1 MTSTSAD
8 DAAKLLP
15 PLPYKEW
22 QQTYKHLHLLTQI
35 AGKVRLALT
44 PWVNHS
50 WHVTF
55 YVSPRGLTTGAI
67 PYGAQCFELTF
78 DFLRH
83 RLLIHASGGTEKA
96 LPLGPGSVA
105 GFHEAFFEALRDLGV
120 EVKVFP
126 VPNEIPDAVPFT
138 NDGEVRPYDQRAVL
152 RFWRILQQASR
163 VFQLFRTRFIGK
175 NSPVH
180 FFWGSFDLAVTR
192 FSGRPAPAHP
202 GGIPN
207 LPEAVTR
214 EAYSHEVSSAGF
226 WPGGPGLD
234 YPVFYSYAYPA
245 PDGFADAKVSP
256 PQAFYSR
263 EFGEFIFPYEAMRT
277 APDPDSALL
286 AFLQSSYEAAASLG
300 RWDRKAL
307 ERPQGGLGKPPSG

>member
-1 MTSTSAD
+1 MSPSVSNGRNV
-8 DAAKLLP
+8 LWP
-15 PLPYKEW
+15 PLAYAQW
-22 QQTYKHLHLLTQI
+22 QPTCKHLHLLTQI

-50 WHVTF
+50 WHVPF

-67 PYGAQCFELTF
+67 SYGADCFELTF
-78 DFLRH
+78 DFLHH
-83 RLLIHASGGTEKA
+83 RLIIDASDGTQKI
-96 LPLGPGSVA
+96 LPLGAGSIA
-105 GFHEAFFEALRDLGV
+105 RFYEAFFKVLGDLGI
-120 EVKVFP
+120 EVKISP
-126 VPNEIPDAVPFT
+126 LPNEVPDATPFAA
-138 NDGEVRPYDQRAVL
+138 DVEARPYDEEAVL
-152 RFWRILQQASR
+152 RFWQILRQSSR
-163 VFQLFRTRFIGK
+163 VLQLFRTRFVGK

-207 LPEAVTR
+207 LPDAVTR

-226 WPGGPGLD
+226 WPGGPGLE

-245 PDGFADAKVSP
+245 PDGFAEAKVSP
-256 PQAFYSR
+256 PEAFYSR
-263 EFGEFIFPYEAMRT
+263 EFGEFVLPYEAMRT
-277 APDPDSALL
+277 ASDPESALL
-286 AFLQSSYEAAASLG
+286 EFLQSTYEAAASLA

-307 ERPQGGLGKPPSG
+307 ERPQGELGRPPSG

>member
-1 MTSTSAD
+1 MTTD
-8 DAAKLLP
+8 TLNGPAALWP
-15 PLPYKEW
+15 PLPYEEW
-22 QQTYKHLHLLTQI
+22 RQTYEHLHLLTQI

-50 WHVTF
+50 WHVPF

-67 PYGAQCFELTF
+67 PYGGQCFELTF
-78 DFLRH
+78 DLLRH
-83 RLLIHASGGTEKA
+83 RLLIDMSDGTGKV
-96 LPLGPGSVA
+96 LPLDPGSVA
-105 GFHEAFFEALRDLGV
+105 QFYEAFFKALADLGIH
-120 EVKVFP
+120 VKIFP
-126 VPNEIPDAVPFT
+126 FANEMPDAIAFT
-138 NDGEVRPYDQRAVL
+138 KDRQARPYDGKAVL

-163 VFQLFRTRFIGK
+163 GFQLFRTRFIGK

-207 LPEAVTR
+207 LPDAVTR

-226 WPGGPGLD
+226 WPGGPGLE

-245 PDGFADAKVSP
+245 PDGFAGAKASP
-256 PQAFYSR
+256 GEAFYSPG
-263 EFGEFIFPYEAMRT
+263 FGEFIFPYEAMRP
-277 APDPDSALL
+277 AADPENALL
-286 AFLQSSYEAAASLG
+286 ALS
-300 RWDRKAL
+300 R
-307 ERPQGGLGKPPSG
+307 

>member
-1 MTSTSAD
+1 MTTAAPD
-8 DAAKLLP
+8 DTIAPWP
-15 PLPYKEW
+15 PLPYEDW

-50 WHVTF
+50 WHVPF
-55 YVSPRGLTTGAI
+55 YVSPRGLTTGVI
-67 PYGAQCFELTF
+67 PYGTHCFELTF
-78 DFLRH
+78 DLLRH
-83 RLLIHASGGTEKA
+83 RLVINVSDGAEKV
-96 LPLGPGSVA
+96 LSLGPGSVA
-105 GFHEAFFEALRDLGV
+105 GFYEALLKALGDLGI
-120 EVKVFP
+120 EVKIFP
-126 VPNEIPDAVPFT
+126 FPNEIPDAVPFAEDRQT
-138 NDGEVRPYDQRAVL
+138 RPYDKEAVL
-152 RFWRILQQASR
+152 RFLRILQQASQ
-163 VFQLFRTRFIGK
+163 VFELFRTRFIGK

-192 FSGRPAPAHP
+192 FSGRAAPTHP

-207 LPEAVTR
+207 LPDAVAR

-226 WPGGPGLD
+226 WPGGPGLE

-256 PQAFYSR
+256 PEAFYSR
-263 EFGEFIFPYEAMRT
+263 EFGEFILPYDAMRT
-277 APDPDSALL
+277 AADPERVLL
-286 AFLQSSYEAAASLG
+286 AFLQSAYEAAASLA

-307 ERPQGGLGKPPSG
+307 ERPQGRLGKPPSG